1 MFSRILPWLKFL
13 RLPNVLTVP
22 GDVLAGAALAGI
34 PFSQTPGPVAAV
46 CLAYLF
52 GMTFNDLAD
61 LEEDRLHRPERPLP
75 SGQIPLPQAKGL
87 CLLLAGAAL
96 ALLPTPGIVLLLAC
110 VTAYTL
116 LKKHSPLAGGLLMAS
131 CRGLSLLIGAGFL
144 RGLSP
149 LFLKGL
155 SPQILIAALMWF
167 GFIFLVT
174 RLAEREHLPE
184 SHTRLPWLIPLW
196 LWLGFSWL
204 EVYSPLPHVSAWAVA
219 PGIFLLMLSL
229 KPVMDIRRLGAVR
242 PRHIG
247 AFLSLLIPLQA
258 GVLVLYEQKG
268 FAVGLLLLYP
278 LMKTAIKKIPAS

>member
-1 MFSRILPWLKFL
+1 MLPWLKFL

-34 PFSQTPGPVAAV
+34 PLSQTPLPAAAV
-46 CLAYLF
+46 CMAYLF

-61 LEEDRLHRPERPLP
+61 LNEDRLHRPERPLP

-87 CLLLAGAAL
+87 CIFLAGAAL
-96 ALLPTPGIVLLLAC
+96 ALLPTPGMVLLLAC
-110 VTAYTL
+110 VSAYTL

-131 CRGLSLLIGAGFL
+131 CRGLSLLLGAGFL

-184 SHTRLPWLIPLW
+184 SPTRLPWLIPLW
-196 LWLGFSWL
+196 LMTGLAWL
-204 EVYSPLPHVSAWAVA
+204 EAFSPLPSDSLWIIA
-219 PGIFLLMLSL
+219 PGILMLILSL
-229 KPVMDIRRLGAVR
+229 KPVLDIRRLGGVR

-247 AFLSLLIPLQA
+247 ALLSLLIPLQA
-258 GVLVLYEQKG
+258 AVLVLYDQKM
-268 FAVGLLLLYP
+268 AAAGLLLLYP
-278 LMKTAIKKIPAS
+278 LMKTAMKKIPAS